1 LPDVLES
8 TLDAG
13 RMARDGRSQEWCARS
28 SSAVQA
34 SGANRRVLV
43 IASRFPPVASVG
55 AVRIRKFV
63 RYLGEFGWNPVVMT
77 GPVMNGSSGVDE
89 ASGAVDV
96 ESLRDIPFVVPVH
109 RISDRGDQWP
119 AHLSG
124 WIDDLCDTIG
134 LEHLQA
140 GERFRWRFERVHR
153 ALAFPDAGS
162 WRIASLVKQALRL
175 HRRHRFDAI
184 FSSGMP
190 FSDHLAA
197 LAIQAILRK
206 PWIADFRD
214 PWVEYIHWKQW
225 RSAWGG
231 RLTRWAESIV
241 VQRAARVIAV
251 NEQMTSRFAERYDE
265 LPGDRFVTI
274 ENGYDP
280 ADFEGADYQ
289 PNGERFR
296 LLHAG
301 SLYDTRRPDT
311 LIEAFQCFIAQTP
324 GSAKRVQLDF
334 AGRVGSH
341 QERISSA
348 SRELPVRHV
357 GFLPHATALHAMAR
371 ADVNVI
377 LLPNIAGSEGD
388 TTAKLYECLGS
399 GRPILAIVPPNGA
412 AARVLNGH
420 DDVFVCHPDDREGIA
435 DAIRSLYTR
444 WLDGRLSNQ
453 RSAKVLSTVTR
464 RWQTQRLAYCLDDAV
479 LARKRGVRVE
489 SCT

>member
-1 LPDVLES
+1 MPDVLES
-8 TLDAG
+8 THDAD
-13 RMARDGRSQEWCARS
+13 RAARDGQSQEWCARS
-28 SSAVQA
+28 SSAVH
-34 SGANRRVLV
+34 SGRANRCVLV

-55 AVRIRKFV
+55 AVRIRKFA
-63 RYLGEFGWNPVVMT
+63 RYLDEFGWNPVVVT
-77 GPVMNGSSGVDE
+77 GPVMGGSAGVDE
-89 ASGAVDV
+89 ARSAIDT
-96 ESLRDIPFVVPVH
+96 ESLHDVPWHVPVH
-109 RISDRGDQWP
+109 RISDRADQWP
-119 AHLSG
+119 AQLSG
-124 WIDDLCDTIG
+124 WIDDLCGTIG
-134 LEHLQA
+134 LEHLHA
-140 GERFRWRFERVHR
+140 GERLGWRFERVHR

-162 WRIASLVKQALRL
+162 WRIAALVKQALRL

-197 LAIQAILRK
+197 MAIQTALRK

-241 VQRAARVIAV
+241 VHRVARVIAV

-265 LPGDRFVTI
+265 LPNDRFVTI

-280 ADFEGADYQ
+280 ADFEGAGYQ
-289 PNGERFR
+289 TNGERFR

-301 SLYDTRRPDT
+301 SLYDTRRPDA
-311 LIEAFQCFIAQTP
+311 LIDAFQRFIGQTR
-324 GSAKRVQLDF
+324 GSATRVQLDF
-334 AGRVGSH
+334 AGRVGPH
-341 QERISSA
+341 LERISLA

-357 GFLPHATALHAMAR
+357 GFLPHATALHAMAL

-412 AARVLNGH
+412 AARVLSGH
-420 DDVFVCHPDDREGIA
+420 DDVFVCHPDDRAGIA

-453 RSAKVLSTVTR
+453 RSARALSTVTR
-464 RWQTQRLAYCLDDAV
+464 RWQTQRLAHCLDEAV
-479 LARKRGVRVE
+479 LAKKRGLRVE